1 MYQKKQIDM
10 AKEEKLAREKE
21 LKIHEDKMHKLNLQV
36 KQFEVRWFFLRG
48 SIEAFASVGRISTKT
63 VRK

>member
-10 AKEEKLAREKE
+10 AKEEKIAREKE

-36 KQFEVRWFFLRG
+36 KQFEVSSSETSNC
-48 SIEAFASVGRISTKT
+48 SIDSLDFQ
-63 VRK
+63 

>member
-36 KQFEVRWFFLRG
+36 KQFEVRFPPRSRTVDRTLY
-48 SIEAFASVGRISTKT
+48 RI
-63 VRK
+63 R